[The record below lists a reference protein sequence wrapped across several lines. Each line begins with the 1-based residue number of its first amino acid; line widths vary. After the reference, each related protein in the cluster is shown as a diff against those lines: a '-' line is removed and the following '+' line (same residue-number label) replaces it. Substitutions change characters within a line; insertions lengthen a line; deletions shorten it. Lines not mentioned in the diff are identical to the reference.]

1 MPERKSARTGKLLA
15 LLAALVLIACAVGG
29 SLAYL
34 TAASEPVS
42 YDFEPASTLC
52 SVSTDETG
60 AVYIT
65 NSGNTAVYVRA
76 CPVLMPDAAGEINL
90 AVTSALPELS
100 ASKGWQQA
108 EDGFWYYALPLS
120 PGESA
125 SALYPALSASVA
137 AESIQAEPASAVAE
151 AWGVTVADGVIS
163 KGG

>member
-15 LLAALVLIACAVGG
+15 LLAALVLIVCAVGG

-34 TAASEPVS
+34 TAASDPVS
-42 YDFEPASTLC
+42 YSFEPASTLC

-76 CPVLMPDAAGEINL
+76 CTVLMPDASGEINL
-90 AVTSALPELS
+90 AVTSAMPELS
-100 ASKGWQQA
+100 ASDGWQQA
-108 EDGFWYYALPLS
+108 SDGFWYYALQLA

-125 SALYPALSASVA
+125 SALYPELSASVA
-137 AESIQAEPASAVAE
+137 VESIQALPASAAAE
-151 AWGVTVADGVIS
+151 AWGVTVADGGIS

>member
-1 MPERKSARTGKLLA
+1 MPERKNVRTGKLLA
-15 LLAALVLIACAVGG
+15 LLAALVLIVCAVGG

-42 YDFEPASTLC
+42 YSFEPVSALC

-100 ASKGWQQA
+100 ASEGWQQA
-108 EDGFWYYALPLS
+108 SDGFWYYTLPLS
-120 PGESA
+120 PEASA
-125 SALYPALSASVA
+125 PALYPALSVSVV
-137 AESIQAEPASAVAE
+137 AESIQAEPASAAAE
-151 AWGVTVADGVIS
+151 AWGVTVADGGIS